1 MGPRDRGPAKLF
13 AAAEAGRFG
22 ALSLLAGDHRRR
34 DDRREPDRV
43 ADDFRTGASTRSF
56 ADGVHVESESMTQSV
71 SLVQVEAF

>member
-1 MGPRDRGPAKLF
+1 
-13 AAAEAGRFG
+13 
-22 ALSLLAGDHRRR
+22 LAGDHRRR